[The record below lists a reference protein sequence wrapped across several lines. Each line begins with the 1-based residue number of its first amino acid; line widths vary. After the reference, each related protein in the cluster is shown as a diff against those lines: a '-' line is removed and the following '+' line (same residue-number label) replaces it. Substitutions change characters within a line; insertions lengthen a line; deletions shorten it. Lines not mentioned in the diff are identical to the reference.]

1 MQRQPITIFQELCAN
16 PFFFLGINAVSFGID
31 RVEQLPADIAELNRN
46 VSEVV
51 VISDS
56 GVNRAGIPDRIRR
69 VLERSGYA
77 VKIFSELTGEPYAV
91 AVHSIGHALAT
102 LAGIPHGQA
111 VTIGMDVLLALNAEA
126 APEAHAAVAEAPGF
140 AKNADQA
147 APAFKALIERAG
159 VDHPLA
165 GENIEPETLAS
176 VMVSA
181 ENMPML
187 GNNARPIS

>member
-1 MQRQPITIFQELCAN
+1 MQRQPITVFQELCAN

-46 VSEVV
+46 VSDVV

-56 GVNRAGIPDRIRR
+56 GVTGAGIPDRIRR

-91 AVHSIGHALAT
+91 AVHSIGHALA
-102 LAGIPHGQA
+102 
-111 VTIGMDVLLALNAEA
+111 
-126 APEAHAAVAEAPGF
+126 
-140 AKNADQA
+140 
-147 APAFKALIERAG
+147 
-159 VDHPLA
+159 

-187 GNNARPIS
+187 ENNARPISQNDALELARMILTR